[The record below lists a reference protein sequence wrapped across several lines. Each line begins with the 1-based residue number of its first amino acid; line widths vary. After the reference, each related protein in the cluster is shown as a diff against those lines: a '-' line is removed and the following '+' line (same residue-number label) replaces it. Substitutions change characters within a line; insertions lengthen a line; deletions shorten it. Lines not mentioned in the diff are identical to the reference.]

1 MDLLR
6 IREEVREERQHR
18 QVEPHVPVGRVR
30 LEDGHESDEG
40 EGEQE
45 GVLPQPDGERDD
57 VDEDVELEGG
67 DEEEAEVLEHLG
79 EEVPEEPHVGR
90 QLGHGEDEAVGG
102 GEEAGVGAHEV
113 EGREQEEP
121 QEGSEHGHGGG
132 RLPRRRLPCA
142 VGIIPG
148 QVELDEGNAMFL
160 ESTEHQNLA
169 CKWMQSCN
177 PLSSPLKLCPWSC
190 REARRRGAR

>member
-132 RLPRRRLPCA
+132 RLPRRRLPGA
-142 VGIIPG
+142 IGVIPG
-148 QVELDEGNAMFL
+148 
-160 ESTEHQNLA
+160 
-169 CKWMQSCN
+169 
-177 PLSSPLKLCPWSC
+177 
-190 REARRRGAR
+190 